1 MRHITPE
8 DKTQDDH
15 RTNGCETKECR
26 ADCPH
31 LFQYVSIH
39 LLVCGF
45 FIEIYIYFPISR
57 CSQTELAK
65 YTPIAKSSSD
75 QQPFIHHSDSAKAN
89 TTDVSE
95 CSTNTEDYVTCTD
108 ASKRGTKPPSASS
121 SSTTQV
127 PGSNSERYVRCEF
140 DVIVSM
146 FLIIQIRS
154 KLLFKFH
161 LCRCDD
167 LLLLILIYALFRYI
181 ILWFHIHPH
190 L

>member
-1 MRHITPE
+1 MPN
-8 DKTQDDH
+8 Q
-15 RTNGCETKECR
+15 
-26 ADCPH
+26 
-31 LFQYVSIH
+31 LFTFIPICKQASNAIMA
-39 LLVCGF
+39 VCGVLWTKHFMKKNIFPF
-45 FIEIYIYFPISR
+45 FLY

-75 QQPFIHHSDSAKAN
+75 QQPFSHHSDSNKVN

-127 PGSNSERYVRCEF
+127 PGSNSRKHYVRCEF

-146 FLIIQIRS
+146 
-154 KLLFKFH
+154 
-161 LCRCDD
+161 
-167 LLLLILIYALFRYI
+167 
-181 ILWFHIHPH
+181 
-190 L
+190 